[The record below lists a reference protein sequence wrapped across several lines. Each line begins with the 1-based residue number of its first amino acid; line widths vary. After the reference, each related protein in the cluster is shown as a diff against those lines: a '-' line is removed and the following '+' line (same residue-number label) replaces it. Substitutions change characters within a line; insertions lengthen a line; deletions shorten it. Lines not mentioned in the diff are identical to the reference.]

1 MRKVSTSE
9 AVNKVPLHELQ
20 LWMDKALST
29 AEVSKA
35 TRKLANGKSGGD
47 AKLCAEY
54 YKALDEDPETLA
66 FW

>member
-1 MRKVSTSE
+1 
-9 AVNKVPLHELQ
+9 
-20 LWMDKALST
+20 MDKALST

-47 AKLCAEY
+47 AKLYAEY

>member
-1 MRKVSTSE
+1 MGVFFLEVLKATLLEFLCASLLIR

-20 LWMDKALST
+20 LWMDKTLSA

-47 AKLCAEY
+47 AKV
-54 YKALDEDPETLA
+54 
-66 FW
+66 